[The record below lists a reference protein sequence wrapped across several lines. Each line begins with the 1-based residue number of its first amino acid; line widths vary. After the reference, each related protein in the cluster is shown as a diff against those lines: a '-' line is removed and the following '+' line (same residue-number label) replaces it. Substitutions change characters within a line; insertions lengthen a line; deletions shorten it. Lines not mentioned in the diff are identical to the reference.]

1 MMPILFILLLV
12 LVVCSLSLPGAWAG
26 VDFLFHPDFSKVTSS
41 TFLNALGQSFFSLST
56 GMACLCTYA
65 SYFSSDVSLSRS
77 AIQIASIDTLIAIL
91 AGLII
96 FPAAFATGVE
106 ADSGP
111 SLIFITLPHVFQE
124 AFSSVP
130 LAGQVV
136 SVLFYILLV
145 LAALTSIISM
155 HETPTAFV
163 SEELHLKRPKA
174 SAFVTV
180 GAMVTGALCSLSL
193 GPCPSLSV
201 AGQSLFDFFD
211 FLSANVLLPA
221 GGFFTCLYVGWVL
234 PRRDVQSQLQRIP
247 LSSQG
252 GSGKVSLPV
261 LVFLAVVRF
270 VCPLF
275 IFLIFLHQLGVI

>member
-1 MMPILFILLLV
+1 MVNCCGLEGFI
-12 LVVCSLSLPGAWAG
+12 P
-26 VDFLFHPDFSKVTSS
+26 
-41 TFLNALGQSFFSLST
+41 
-56 GMACLCTYA
+56 
-65 SYFSSDVSLSRS
+65 VSH
-77 AIQIASIDTLIAIL
+77 L
-91 AGLII
+91 AGNGKGVNLANFIGQEFEVKPLEKDRRKHRLVFSRKDLVEKEATEQRAKFYDEVHEGDII
-96 FPAAFATGVE
+96 EGEVSSLTDFGV
-106 ADSGP
+106 
-111 SLIFITLPHVFQE
+111 
-124 AFSSVP
+124 
-130 LAGQVV
+130 
-136 SVLFYILLV
+136 
-145 LAALTSIISM
+145 
-155 HETPTAFV
+155 
-163 SEELHLKRPKA
+163 
-174 SAFVTV
+174 FVTI

-234 PRRDVQSQLQRIP
+234 PRRDVQSQLQRLP

-252 GSGKVSLPV
+252 GAGKVSLPV